1 MRLLLIEDNRDLA
14 IELADFFESQG
25 DIIDAAADGVTGL
38 HLAVVNDYDAI
49 ILDLGL
55 PGMDGL
61 QLCRRLR
68 EDAKKWLPVLMLTA
82 KDTVEDRI
90 AGFEHGADDYL
101 VKPFSLR
108 ELKLRLDALLRRQ
121 LINHQQRILVLGDLE
136 LNSDTHEVKR
146 AGKSIQLTGIEFQ
159 ILEYLMQ
166 QTPKVVTRQDLEQ
179 KIWDDSPPDGD
190 VLRVHI
196 HHLRNTIDRPFP
208 GDPMLHTIRGVGYQ
222 IRA

>member
-14 IELADFFESQG
+14 VELADFFESQG
-25 DIIDAAADGVTGL
+25 DIIDAAADGITGL
-38 HLAVVNDYDAI
+38 HLAVVNEYDAI

-55 PGMDGL
+55 PGMNGL

-82 KDTVEDRI
+82 RDTVEDRI
-90 AGFEHGADDYL
+90 NGFEHGADDYL

-108 ELKLRLDALLRRQ
+108 ELKLRLDALMRRQ
-121 LINHQQRILVLGDLE
+121 SISRQQRLLILGDLE

-146 AGKSIQLTGIEFQ
+146 AGRPIQLTGIEFQ
-159 ILEYLMQ
+159 ILEYLML
-166 QTPKVVTRQDLEQ
+166 QTPKVVTKQDLEH
-179 KIWDDSPPDGD
+179 KIWGDSPPEGD

-208 GDPMLHTIRGVGYQ
+208 GSPMLHTIRGVGYQ
-222 IRA
+222 IK